1 MKIRTD
7 FVTNSSSV
15 SYIITMDENIVDGAL
30 AYFAGTD
37 SMEGAMRMARALK
50 KFMKE
55 NGTKTYLLGHEIYTY
70 LMTFRDDN
78 GECMSKEDLE
88 QEGETTDPLEMP
100 ESILFDFI
108 RGEFVNQH
116 KLHLLFKGFGATQ
129 VKQY

>member
-15 SYIITMDENIVDGAL
+15 SYIITMNESLVNEMID
-30 AYFAGTD
+30 YYAGTE
-37 SMEGAMRMARALK
+37 SMAGRIRMAKALK

-55 NGTKTYLLGHEIYTY
+55 KGTKTYLLEHEIYTY
-70 LMTFRDDN
+70 LMTFRDDDS
-78 GECMSKEDLE
+78 ECMSKDDLE

-100 ESILFDFI
+100 ESILFDYI
-108 RGEFVNQH
+108 RGEFIYKQR
-116 KLHLLFKGFGATQ
+116 LHQLFKGFGATQ